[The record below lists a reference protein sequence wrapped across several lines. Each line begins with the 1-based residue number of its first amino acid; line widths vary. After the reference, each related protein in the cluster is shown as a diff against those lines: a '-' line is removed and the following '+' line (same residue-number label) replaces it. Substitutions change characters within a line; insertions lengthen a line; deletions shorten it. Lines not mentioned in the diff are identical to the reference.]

1 MIKVVTLSALKSVYD
16 IREIVEN
23 GYTLSVEELINEL
36 HNLPQD
42 AKIVVSNDGGYT
54 YGSIR
59 PSILNVREIETYEEE
74 EERERKEEEEWEDS
88 LPNEE
93 DVNYVIVQDNGEPL
107 KWSDDNK
114 VVIYGGIVDAE
125 LDLQEGDK
133 IVTLGEYAKSIGVD
147 WRTLL

>member
-1 MIKVVTLSALKSVYD
+1 MLKVVTLSAKKSVYD

-23 GYTLSVEELINEL
+23 GYTLSVAELINEL

-54 YGSIR
+54 YGSIK
-59 PSILNVREIETYEEE
+59 PSFLNVCEIETYEEE
-74 EERERKEEEEWEDS
+74 EERERREEEEWEDS

-107 KWSDDNK
+107 KWSDNKK
-114 VVIYGGIVDAE
+114 VVIYGGIEDAKN
-125 LDLQEGDK
+125 DVIEGDK

>member
-1 MIKVVTLSALKSVYD
+1 MLKVVTLSAKKSVYD

-23 GYTLSVEELINEL
+23 GYTLSVAELINEL

-54 YGSIR
+54 YGSIK
-59 PSILNVREIETYEEE
+59 PSFLNVCEIETYEEE
-74 EERERKEEEEWEDS
+74 EERERREEEEWEDS

-107 KWSDDNK
+107 KWSDNKK
-114 VVIYGGIVDAE
+114 VVIYGGIEDAKN
-125 LDLQEGDK
+125 DVIEGDK

-147 WRTLL
+147 LRTLL

>member
-1 MIKVVTLSALKSVYD
+1 MIKVVTLSAKKSVYD

-23 GYTLSVEELINEL
+23 GYTLSVAELIDEL

-114 VVIYGGIVDAE
+114 VVIYGDIVDAE

>member
-23 GYTLSVEELINEL
+23 GYTLSVAELINEL

-93 DVNYVIVQDNGEPL
+93 DVNYVVVQDNGEPL

-114 VVIYGGIVDAE
+114 VVIYGGIEDAE
-125 LDLQEGDK
+125 NDVREGDK

>member
-1 MIKVVTLSALKSVYD
+1 MLKVVTLSALKSVYD

-23 GYTLSVEELINEL
+23 GYTLSVAELINEL

-42 AKIVVSNDGGYT
+42 AKIVVSNDSGYT

-74 EERERKEEEEWEDS
+74 EERERREEEEWEDS

>member
-23 GYTLSVEELINEL
+23 GYTLSVAELINEL

-42 AKIVVSNDGGYT
+42 AKIVVSNDSGYT

-93 DVNYVIVQDNGEPL
+93 DVNYVVIQDNGEPL

>member
-1 MIKVVTLSALKSVYD
+1 MLKVVTLSAKKSVYD

-23 GYTLSVEELINEL
+23 GYTLSVAELINEL

-54 YGSIR
+54 YGSIK
-59 PSILNVREIETYEEE
+59 PSFLNVCEIETYEEE

>member
-1 MIKVVTLSALKSVYD
+1 MLKVVTLSAKKSVYD

-23 GYTLSVEELINEL
+23 GYTLSVAELIDEL

-93 DVNYVIVQDNGEPL
+93 GVNYVVVQDNGEPL

>member
-1 MIKVVTLSALKSVYD
+1 MLKVVTLSAKKSVYD

-23 GYTLSVEELINEL
+23 GYTLSVAELINEL

-42 AKIVVSNDGGYT
+42 AKIVVSNDSGYT

-107 KWSDDNK
+107 RWTDDNK

-147 WRTLL
+147 WKTLL

>member
-1 MIKVVTLSALKSVYD
+1 MIKVVTLSAKKSVYD

-23 GYTLSVEELINEL
+23 GYTLSVAELINEL

-54 YGSIR
+54 YGSIK
-59 PSILNVREIETYEEE
+59 PSFLNVCEIETYEEE

>member
-1 MIKVVTLSALKSVYD
+1 MLKVITLSAKKSVYD

-23 GYTLSVEELINEL
+23 GYTLSVAELINEL

-54 YGSIR
+54 YGSIK
-59 PSILNVREIETYEEE
+59 PSFLNVCEIETYEEE
-74 EERERKEEEEWEDS
+74 EERERREQEEWEDS

-114 VVIYGGIVDAE
+114 VVIYGGIEDAE
-125 LDLQEGDK
+125 EDCKEGDK
-133 IVTLGEYAKSIGVD
+133 IITLGEYAKRIGVD

>member
-1 MIKVVTLSALKSVYD
+1 MLKVVTLSALKSVYD

-23 GYTLSVEELINEL
+23 GYTLSVAELIDEL

-42 AKIVVSNDGGYT
+42 AKIVVSNDSGYT

-74 EERERKEEEEWEDS
+74 EERERREQEEWENS

-107 KWSDDNK
+107 KWNDDNK
-114 VVIYGGIVDAE
+114 VVIYGGIEDAE

>member
-1 MIKVVTLSALKSVYD
+1 MIKVVTLSAKKSVYD

-23 GYTLSVEELINEL
+23 GYTLSVAELINEL

-54 YGSIR
+54 YGSIK
-59 PSILNVREIETYEEE
+59 PSFLNVCEIETYEEE
-74 EERERKEEEEWEDS
+74 EERERREEEEWEDS

-93 DVNYVIVQDNGEPL
+93 DVNYVVIQDNGEPL
-107 KWSDDNK
+107 KWSEDNK
-114 VVIYGGIVDAE
+114 VVIYGGFEDAKE
-125 LDLQEGDK
+125 DCYEGDK
-133 IVTLGEYAKSIGVD
+133 VVTLGEYAKTIGVD

>member
-1 MIKVVTLSALKSVYD
+1 MIKVVTLSAKKSVYD

-23 GYTLSVEELINEL
+23 GYTLSVAELIKEL

-54 YGSIR
+54 YGSIK
-59 PSILNVREIETYEEE
+59 PSFLNVREIETYKEE

-93 DVNYVIVQDNGEPL
+93 DVNYVVVQDNGEPL
-107 KWSDDNK
+107 RWTDDNK
-114 VVIYGGIVDAE
+114 VVIYGGI
-125 LDLQEGDK
+125 
-133 IVTLGEYAKSIGVD
+133 
-147 WRTLL
+147 

>member
-1 MIKVVTLSALKSVYD
+1 MLKVVTLSAKKSVYD

-23 GYTLSVEELINEL
+23 GYTLSVAELINEL

-54 YGSIR
+54 YGSIK
-59 PSILNVREIETYEEE
+59 PSFLNVREIETYEEE
-74 EERERKEEEEWEDS
+74 EERERKEEEEWENS

-93 DVNYVIVQDNGEPL
+93 DVNYVVIQDNGEPL
-107 KWSDDNK
+107 KWSDNKK
-114 VVIYGGIVDAE
+114 VVIYGGIEDAKN
-125 LDLQEGDK
+125 DVIEGDK

>member
-1 MIKVVTLSALKSVYD
+1 MLKVVTLSAKKSVYD

-23 GYTLSVEELINEL
+23 GYTMSVAELINEL

-54 YGSIR
+54 YGSIK
-59 PSILNVREIETYEEE
+59 PSFLNVREVETYEEE
-74 EERERKEEEEWEDS
+74 EERERREQEEWEDS

-93 DVNYVIVQDNGEPL
+93 DVNYVVIQNNGEPL
-107 KWSDDNK
+107 KWSDNKK
-114 VVIYGGIVDAE
+114 VVIYGGIEDAE
-125 LDLQEGDK
+125 NDVIEGDK
-133 IVTLGEYAKSIGVD
+133 IITLGEYAKSIGVD

>member
-1 MIKVVTLSALKSVYD
+1 MIKVVTLSAKKSVYD

-23 GYTLSVEELINEL
+23 GYTLSVAELINEL

-54 YGSIR
+54 YGSIK
-59 PSILNVREIETYEEE
+59 PSFLNVCEIETYEEE
-74 EERERKEEEEWEDS
+74 EERERREEEEWEDS

-93 DVNYVIVQDNGEPL
+93 DVNYVVIQDNGEPL
-107 KWSDDNK
+107 KWSEDNK
-114 VVIYGGIVDAE
+114 VVIYGGIEDAE
-125 LDLQEGDK
+125 EDCYEGDK
-133 IVTLGEYAKSIGVD
+133 VVTLGAYAKTIGVD

>member
-23 GYTLSVEELINEL
+23 GYTLSVAELINEL

-93 DVNYVIVQDNGEPL
+93 DVNYVVLQDNGEPL
-107 KWSDDNK
+107 KWSEDNK
-114 VVIYGGIVDAE
+114 VVIYGGIEDAE
-125 LDLQEGDK
+125 NDVREGDK
-133 IVTLGEYAKSIGVD
+133 IVTLGEYAKTIGVD

>member
-1 MIKVVTLSALKSVYD
+1 MLKVVTLSAKKSVYD

-23 GYTLSVEELINEL
+23 GYTLSVAELINEL

-54 YGSIR
+54 YGSIK
-59 PSILNVREIETYEEE
+59 PSFLNVCEIETYEEE

-93 DVNYVIVQDNGEPL
+93 DVNYVVVQDNGEPL

>member
-23 GYTLSVEELINEL
+23 GYTLSVAELINEL

-42 AKIVVSNDGGYT
+42 AKIVVSNDSGYT

-74 EERERKEEEEWEDS
+74 EERERREEEEWEDS

>member
-1 MIKVVTLSALKSVYD
+1 MLKVITLSAKKSVYD

-23 GYTLSVEELINEL
+23 GYTLSVAELIKEL

-54 YGSIR
+54 YGSIK
-59 PSILNVREIETYEEE
+59 PSFLNVCEIETYEEE

>member
-23 GYTLSVEELINEL
+23 GYTLSVAELINEL

-59 PSILNVREIETYEEE
+59 PNILNVREIETYEEE

>member
-1 MIKVVTLSALKSVYD
+1 MLKVVTLSAKKSVYD

-23 GYTLSVEELINEL
+23 GYTLSVAELINEL

-54 YGSIR
+54 YGSIK
-59 PSILNVREIETYEEE
+59 PSFLNVCEIETYEEE

-93 DVNYVIVQDNGEPL
+93 DVNYVVIQHNGEPL
-107 KWSDDNK
+107 KWSDNKK
-114 VVIYGGIVDAE
+114 VVIYGGIEDAKN
-125 LDLQEGDK
+125 DVIEGDK

>member
-1 MIKVVTLSALKSVYD
+1 MLKVVTLSAKKSVYD

-23 GYTLSVEELINEL
+23 GYTLSVAELIDEL

-74 EERERKEEEEWEDS
+74 EERERREEEEWEDS

-93 DVNYVIVQDNGEPL
+93 DVNYVVIQDNGEPL
-107 KWSDDNK
+107 RWTDDNK
-114 VVIYGGIVDAE
+114 VVIYGGIEDAE
-125 LDLQEGDK
+125 LNMIEGDK

>member
-1 MIKVVTLSALKSVYD
+1 MLKVVTLSAKKSVYD

-23 GYTLSVEELINEL
+23 GYTLSVAELINEL

-54 YGSIR
+54 YGSIK
-59 PSILNVREIETYEEE
+59 PSFLNVCEIETYEEE
-74 EERERKEEEEWEDS
+74 EEREHKEEEEWEDS